1 MCPEETGQLFHLVHI
16 CLIHSQ
22 KTIHRGHNFRN
33 LWQDLFCQSFA
44 FLVVF
49 KRTID
54 VDADSFFRKKRYQF
68 FRCDIPP
75 RDFLAGCSIADFL
88 RNRAAH
94 LVFAECLPVLCQF
107 KEKLLGRRGDFDDD
121 YPSLPCPWSP
131 PQVKAWLLG
140 YCTGQP
146 SVKLRP
152 PVLESGEQGLSSK
165 LSLPTESCL
174 PCGLSVLL
182 HLQWQP
188 MGVFLVSSHH
198 PRTPVKTLA
207 FQLHHQSFQGVF
219 RADFP
224 YDD

>member
-1 MCPEETGQLFHLVHI
+1 MPTRWWEGHANSLLDDWFCVLGAGCEKSFKITTIRQSQVFHSVWF
-16 CLIHSQ
+16 LISF
-22 KTIHRGHNFRN
+22 KRGHVSHWKVRYTLNKNTLSWTSVPEIDENLSLKRN
-33 LWQDLFCQSFA
+33 ETLQKS
-44 FLVVF
+44 
-49 KRTID
+49 
-54 VDADSFFRKKRYQF
+54 
-68 FRCDIPP
+68 
-75 RDFLAGCSIADFL
+75 
-88 RNRAAH
+88 
-94 LVFAECLPVLCQF
+94 CQF

-131 PQVKAWLLG
+131 PQVKAGLLG

-207 FQLHHQSFQGVF
+207 FQLGRQRNTAEDYTMPSAVHCG
-219 RADFP
+219 
-224 YDD
+224 